1 MSLELRLIL
10 YVAAFVVFCVEAV
23 WHRSLT
29 AAGLAAVTLVP
40 LWDTTEAI

>member
-10 YVAAFVVFCVEAV
+10 YVASFVVFCVEAV

-29 AAGLAAVTLVP
+29 AAGLAVVTFIP
-40 LWDTTEAI
+40 LWDTAEAL